1 MLRRLAAGFFCVLT
15 LSLATRPC
23 LAAQGACR
31 SVRNDEM
38 KIALTFDDGPHP
50 TLTPRILDILEK
62 YNVKATFFMVGVNV
76 ENYPDAARAVL
87 EAGHEIGNHTYSHR
101 ILSHLSHEEIDSEIE
116 GCEDLLESLCQRR
129 PHLFRPPQGALSSL
143 VEADA
148 DQNDYS
154 LILWSLDTRDWEDKN
169 ADHIIQRVLS
179 SVKSGDIILMHDY
192 IGHNSRTP
200 EALERLLPK
209 LLSRGFKPVTVGELT
224 ARDDG

>member
-1 MLRRLAAGFFCVLT
+1 MLT
-15 LSLATRPC
+15 LSLTTRPC

-50 TLTPRILDILEK
+50 VLTQKILDILAK
-62 YNVKATFFMVGVNV
+62 YDVKATFFMVGVNV
-76 ENYPDAARAVL
+76 ENYPDAARAVQ

-101 ILSHLSHEEIDSEIE
+101 ILSHLTHEEIDAEIE
-116 GCEDLLESLCQRR
+116 GCEDLLEELCHRR
-129 PHLFRPPQGALSSL
+129 PHLFRPPQGALSPL

-169 ADHIIQRVLS
+169 ADHITQRVLS

-209 LLSRGFKPVTVGELT
+209 LLSHGFQPVTVSELREQE
-224 ARDDG
+224 A